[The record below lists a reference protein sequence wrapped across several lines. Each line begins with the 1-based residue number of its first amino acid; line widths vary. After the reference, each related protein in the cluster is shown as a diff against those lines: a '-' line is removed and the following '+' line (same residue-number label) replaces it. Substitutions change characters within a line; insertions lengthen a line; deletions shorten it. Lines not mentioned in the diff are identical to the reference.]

1 VKEKTK
7 FIAFLIFKII
17 KYSNNILFFF
27 FKRNFIFSLLK
38 YLQGDISKI
47 KISQKKEL
55 LIYNT
60 SETINWRV
68 NRFFDNEPEILDWI
82 DSFKKNKGKIIFWDI
97 GANIGLYSLYA
108 ATIHKKISVFS
119 FEPSIKNLLSLLKNI
134 LINKLFNKI
143 NIINNP
149 ISNTSLVLE
158 NMFEKSL
165 DEGTALNYFNTN
177 RDNEGKKHS
186 NKIRYKLL
194 SLNVDELIQKK
205 SIEIPHYIKIDVDGN
220 EHLILKGANK
230 TLNNMK
236 LKEIYIEINQKYYQ
250 QKKVILD
257 ILKRKKFKIVKK
269 FQKKN
274 NTYNY
279 IFKR

>member
-1 VKEKTK
+1 MKEKTK

-257 ILKRKKFKIVKK
+257 ILKNKKFKIVKK

>member
-1 VKEKTK
+1 MKEKTK

-27 FKRNFIFSLLK
+27 FKRNFIFSFLK

-47 KISQKKEL
+47 KLSQKKEL
-55 LIYNT
+55 LINNT

-68 NRFFDNEPEILDWI
+68 NRFFANEPEILDWI
-82 DSFKKNKGKIIFWDI
+82 DSFKKCNGNIVFWDI

-119 FEPSIKNLLSLLKNI
+119 FEPSLKNLFPLLKNI
-134 LINKLFNKI
+134 LINKLFKKI

-165 DEGTALNYFNTN
+165 DEGGSLNYFNTN
-177 RDNEGKKHS
+177 KDHKGKKHN
-186 NKIRYKLL
+186 NKISYKLL
-194 SLNVDELIQKK
+194 SLNIDELIKRK
-205 SIEIPHYIKIDVDGN
+205 SIEIPNYIKIDVDGN

-230 TLNNMK
+230 TLNNKK
-236 LKEIYIEINQKYYQ
+236 LKEIYIEINQKYFQ
-250 QKKVILD
+250 QKKIILN
-257 ILKRKKFKIVKK
+257 ILKKKNFIIAKK

-274 NTYNY
+274 DTYNY

>member
-1 VKEKTK
+1 MKEKTK
-7 FIAFLIFKII
+7 LIAFLIFKII
-17 KYSNNILFFF
+17 KYSNSVLFFF

-38 YLQGDISKI
+38 YLQGDTSKI
-47 KISQKKEL
+47 KLSQSKEL
-55 LIYNT
+55 LINNT

-68 NRFFDNEPEILDWI
+68 NRFFANEPEILDWI
-82 DSFKKNKGKIIFWDI
+82 DSFKKNKGKIVFWDI

-108 ATIHKKISVFS
+108 AKVHKKISVFS

-165 DEGTALNYFNTN
+165 DEGAALNYFNTN
-177 RDNEGKKHS
+177 RDNEGKNHT
-186 NKIRYKLL
+186 NKISYKLL
-194 SLNVDELIQKK
+194 SLNIDELIERK
-205 SIEIPHYIKIDVDGN
+205 SIEIPNYIKIDVDGN

-230 TLNNMK
+230 TLNNK
-236 LKEIYIEINQKYYQ
+236 KIKEIYIEINQKYSQ
-250 QKKVILD
+250 QKKTILS
-257 ILKRKKFKIVKK
+257 ILKRKKFKVAKK
-269 FQKKN
+269 FQKKD

>member
-1 VKEKTK
+1 MKEKTK

>member
-1 VKEKTK
+1 M
-7 FIAFLIFKII
+7 
-17 KYSNNILFFF
+17 
-27 FKRNFIFSLLK
+27 
-38 YLQGDISKI
+38 
-47 KISQKKEL
+47 

>member
-1 VKEKTK
+1 MKEKTK

-38 YLQGDISKI
+38 YLQGDIFKI
-47 KISQKKEL
+47 KLSQKKEL

-68 NRFFDNEPEILDWI
+68 NRFFANEPEILDWI
-82 DSFKKNKGKIIFWDI
+82 DSFKKFNGKIVFWDI
-97 GANIGLYSLYA
+97 GANIGIYSLYA
-108 ATIHKKISVFS
+108 AAIHNKISVFS
-119 FEPSIKNLLSLLKNI
+119 FEPSIKNLLPLLKNI
-134 LINKLFNKI
+134 LINKLFKKI

-165 DEGTALNYFNTN
+165 DEGSALNFFNTKK
-177 RDNEGKKHS
+177 DNKGKKH
-186 NKIRYKLL
+186 NNNIGYKLL
-194 SLNVDELIQKK
+194 SLNIDELIKRK
-205 SIEIPHYIKIDVDGN
+205 SIEIPNYIKIDVDGN

-230 TLNNMK
+230 TLNNK
-236 LKEIYIEINQKYYQ
+236 KIKEIYIEINQKYYQ

-274 NTYNY
+274 STYNY